1 MGWLRKRLDQN
12 GKERYTAYYRDARGK
27 TCGSRPRSGVNDV
40 SPAPSMEMLG
50 DCCDGLFG
58 LCIRVAGSVDWGWRV
73 EELAA

>member
-1 MGWLRKRLDQN
+1 MGANRAKLEWPGTDLPDRALRW
-12 GKERYTAYYRDARGK
+12 
-27 TCGSRPRSGVNDV
+27 RPRSGVNDV

-50 DCCDGLFG
+50 DCCDGFFG